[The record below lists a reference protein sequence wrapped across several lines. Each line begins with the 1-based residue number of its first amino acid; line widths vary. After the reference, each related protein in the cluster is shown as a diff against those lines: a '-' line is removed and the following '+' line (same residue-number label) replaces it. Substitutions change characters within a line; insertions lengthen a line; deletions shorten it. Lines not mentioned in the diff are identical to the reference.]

1 MTDDCQILVVD
12 AVQNHGIA
20 FDAKEK
26 VLLGV
31 VVPGEVERFDVFR
44 SLYGNSRCNVAED
57 TKGAGLMAGFAEEQ
71 IGVKLQQFS
80 EAQEGITANLVLAVF
95 DFGKVAEVNADLSCQ
110 AAEGNSASLTGLAN
124 ELSDVLRHQ
133 CTCSSAA
140 AE

>member
-20 FDAKEK
+20 FDAKEE

-31 VVPGEVERFDVFR
+31 VVPGEVECFDVFR
-44 SLYGNSRCNVAED
+44 GFDWNSRSNVTED
-57 TKGAGLMAGFAEEQ
+57 PKGASLMAGFAEEQ
-71 IGVKLQQFS
+71 IGVKVQQFGDT
-80 EAQEGITANLVLAVF
+80 QEGITANLVEAVF
-95 DFGKVAEVNADLSCQ
+95 DLGEVAEMNADLSCQ
-110 AAEGNSASLTGLAN
+110 AAEGNSASLTGVAN

-140 AE
+140 EE